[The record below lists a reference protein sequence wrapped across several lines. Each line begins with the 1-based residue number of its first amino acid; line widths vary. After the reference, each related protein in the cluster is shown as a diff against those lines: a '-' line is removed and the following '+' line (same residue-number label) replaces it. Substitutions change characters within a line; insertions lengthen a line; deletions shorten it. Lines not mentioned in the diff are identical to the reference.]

1 MEKSKNIGMEMLGL
15 GKHVRSVKKSRLI
28 LGLKVFIQIREKC
41 VQEGPSS
48 TQHIRGPGVGGLQE
62 LVALVP
68 SRDPRPGFES
78 QYTKT

>member
-1 MEKSKNIGMEMLGL
+1 MEMLGL

-48 TQHIRGPGVGGLQE
+48 MQHVRGPGVGGLQE